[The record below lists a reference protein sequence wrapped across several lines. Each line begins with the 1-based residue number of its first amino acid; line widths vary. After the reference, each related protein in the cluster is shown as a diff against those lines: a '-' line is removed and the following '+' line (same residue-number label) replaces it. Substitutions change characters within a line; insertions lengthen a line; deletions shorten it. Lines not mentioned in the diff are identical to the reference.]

1 MGKRAYLGLLA
12 LAVLGTGC
20 RSSLEKQGEVKPAPA
35 QTPKPVATA
44 PTPSAPVPSSSVTPA
59 PAAAPAGAGY
69 EVLKLTAQLPRSLVD
84 DARARASC
92 PATAFAMLFG
102 AQLANPRGC
111 ILGALT
117 PEGLAARAGLRAGDS
132 IVACNGREVTCPSTF
147 LPAVLAPKQPDTIE
161 LIIHRP
167 TGLPGAGA
175 ASSPRGKGASP
186 SSAP

>member
-44 PTPSAPVPSSSVTPA
+44 PTPSTPVPE
-59 PAAAPAGAGY
+59 AAAAGRGY